1 LLGTLVNT
9 GAIICGGLVGLF
21 LRGGAPERY
30 TATVMHAISLAV
42 ILIGLKG
49 AIATEDILLVIF
61 SLAVGSV
68 IGEMLRIEERLELLG
83 NRLERRFSKGDGG
96 FSKGFVA
103 ASLLFCVGSMA
114 IVGALE
120 SGLTGDHQTLYAK
133 SVLDGVAAIVFGSTF
148 GIGVVF
154 SAVSVLLYQGFIT
167 FTASLIKPFLIPAV
181 VAQMSAVG
189 GLLIMAIGFNM
200 LEMKRIKVGNML
212 PAIFIPLVYFIFR
225 KLTSF

>member
-1 LLGTLVNT
+1 MLGTLVNT
-9 GAIICGGLVGLF
+9 LAIVCGALAGLM

-30 TATVMHAISLAV
+30 TSTVMHAISLAV

-49 AIATEDILLVIF
+49 AIGTQDILLVIF
-61 SLAVGSV
+61 SLAIGSV
-68 IGEMLRIEERLELLG
+68 IGELFRIEERLERFG
-83 NRLERRFSKGDGG
+83 NRLERRFSKGEGG

-120 SGLTGDHQTLYAK
+120 SGLTGDHRTLYAK

-148 GIGVVF
+148 GIGVLF
-154 SAVSVLLYQGFIT
+154 SAVSVFCYQGFIT
-167 FTASLIKPFLIPAV
+167 FTATLIKPFLVPAV
-181 VAQMSAVG
+181 VSQMSGVG

-200 LEMKRIKVGNML
+200 LEIKRIKVGNML
-212 PAIFIPLVYFIFR
+212 PAIFVPLAYFLFR
-225 KLTSF
+225 KLATF